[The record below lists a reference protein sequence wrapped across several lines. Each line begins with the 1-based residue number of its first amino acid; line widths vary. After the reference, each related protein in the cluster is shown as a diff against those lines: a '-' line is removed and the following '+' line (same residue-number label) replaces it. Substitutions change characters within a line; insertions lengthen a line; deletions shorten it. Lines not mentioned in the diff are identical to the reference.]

1 MVDIQIRGNILV
13 IDKKKLIYLNKIDT
27 VYKGASGAT
36 DGYIYFSEDGKEPK
50 NLLTVLKSGFTYSPR
65 EEGKIMNILDE
76 SGIKVRNVRGGMGST
91 SQSNKKSSNRPT
103 VNRKKCPQCESTNL
117 EFMQNNRKKFSVGK
131 AVGGA
136 LLTGGIGAIAGFAGK
151 DGKKD
156 TWHCKKYGNVFE

>member
-1 MVDIQIRGNILV
+1 
-13 IDKKKLIYLNKIDT
+13 
-27 VYKGASGAT
+27 
-36 DGYIYFSEDGKEPK
+36 
-50 NLLTVLKSGFTYSPR
+50 
-65 EEGKIMNILDE
+65 MNILDE

-91 SQSNKKSSNRPT
+91 SQSNKKSSDRPT

-117 EFMQNNRKKFSVGK
+117 EFMQNNQKKFSVGK

-156 TWHCKKYGNVFE
+156 TYMAL